1 MEKNKNNIIKTLS
14 KLIAKISQYNTYSLS
29 QLIIEK
35 TFNNGMG
42 SLALFRFYPEQKKVA
57 INHSLYNKTDAK
69 HLDRILSEL
78 GYQDF
83 ERVMC
88 EYGYPEWYNHN
99 FGLKYAL
106 Q

>member
-1 MEKNKNNIIKTLS
+1 MEQNKNNIIKTLG
-14 KLIAKISQYNTYSLS
+14 KLIAKISQYNAYSLS

-42 SLALFRFYPEQKKVA
+42 SLALFRFYPGQKKVA
-57 INHSLYNKTDAK
+57 INHSLYNKTDEK